1 MATTYPEDEFD
12 RQAAERTTVGVHRAP
27 SSSRPWVIALI
38 AVLVLAPLL
47 GIGIGK
53 LVAGS
58 DSPAA
63 SETTATSEAS
73 AAAASTP
80 TEVTTAP
87 STVPTT
93 APTTAPT
100 APTTAPT
107 APTPEPSVSASAAEP
122 NLAHSVL
129 VLNGRGTS
137 GLAGQKARVLKSAG
151 FTNTAVGDY
160 KSQAPAESTI
170 YYSGREFA
178 GTAKLAGEKL
188 GIVNLV
194 DDAARASQLGSTIV
208 VILR

>member
-93 APTTAPT
+93 APTTAP
-100 APTTAPT
+100 A